1 MLMKQLKYT
10 HEDGLDH
17 MDYNANPAEDKTI
30 GPWSFDNI
38 DPRQNIWA
46 IVTTSDTGHDQFDS
60 THAGSRNARP
70 GVGIAFG
77 GSPQRPG
84 GQWLRSAARFAAR
97 LRLKPLMFFF

>member
-46 IVTTSDTGHDQFDS
+46 IVTTSDTGHVTTSSTRHTLAVVTQDQEL
-60 THAGSRNARP
+60 GSPSAAPLNALGGNGSEALRASLL
-70 GVGIAFG
+70 AFG
-77 GSPQRPG
+77 SN
-84 GQWLRSAARFAAR
+84 L
-97 LRLKPLMFFF
+97 